1 MKNSEKKSSF
11 RRYIAMGFF
20 VLMGAVCGF
29 IMMSYASSSIP
40 EDQGIGGEIAF
51 FIAMFLAMY
60 AAIFFNIIIHE
71 AGHLLFGLMT
81 GYRFSSFRI
90 GSFMWVKEKG
100 KLKFRR
106 LSVAGTGGQCLM
118 IPPEMTDSGIPT
130 LLYNLGG
137 AIVNAV
143 SGLIFLALT
152 MFLHGSGI
160 ASAIFM
166 IFAVIGL
173 IIAVMNGVPMKLGT
187 VNNDGANA
195 VSVKKNSESMQSF
208 WIQMKINERISSG
221 VRLRDMPEDWFYVPS
236 DEGMKNSMTA
246 ALGVFACNRL
256 IDEHRFEEAENLM
269 ERLLEMDS
277 AIAGM
282 HRSLLI
288 CDIIYCEL
296 IGENRRDKIN
306 AMLDAQQKKFMKSMQ
321 KFPSIIRTEY
331 AYAAIAENNPKKARA
346 IQADF
351 EKFSSKYPYPSEI
364 EAEAEL
370 MRIADKTAKHA

>member
-1 MKNSEKKSSF
+1 
-11 RRYIAMGFF
+11 MGFF

-81 GYRFSSFRI
+81 GYSFSSFRI

-370 MRIADKTAKHA
+370 MRIADKTANHA